1 MHVVELIIHDSFIV
15 SANAQNLQY
24 VIHSRAFSPSQFTC
38 NTFSMNL
45 TLPAAFVDRLSQLSA
60 GATKT
65 YLSLVWLKAT
75 QTPYPTQPDIANH
88 INASE
93 RSVITYLKELEEAGY
108 IEKRKIGGGRR
119 TDYMIIYKHVQEH
132 PYGKR

>member
-1 MHVVELIIHDSFIV
+1 
-15 SANAQNLQY
+15 
-24 VIHSRAFSPSQFTC
+24 
-38 NTFSMNL
+38 MNI
-45 TLPAAFVDRLSQLSA
+45 TLPAAFVDRLSQLSP

-88 INASE
+88 TNASE
-93 RSVITYLKELEEAGY
+93 RSVITYLKELEERGY

-119 TDYMIIYKHVQEH
+119 TDYMLLYKHTHDHQ
-132 PYGKR
+132 YGTR